1 MKETN
6 SINDLRNLLQQKWL
20 LDGNC
25 IEKKFQHLASIL
37 LHDVAILKGNKKYRL
52 TDIEFYFY
60 CPTHQDIITYP
71 RNSKAGEWFFHSS
84 GVDLSFESNVP
95 MREKASTGKLM
106 PCLTSDSAFGGIL
119 IRGIKHIDCFSDH
132 QEEKYKL
139 NGPMKVCE
147 ELFDKFD
154 AFGNPDDFPR
164 IILEKHNDTSHIKSS
179 HRVNLKSASKTTK
192 DKVASI
198 LANNYCDNDSGS
210 TQDELVIEF
219 NKYLTANYRF
229 TTRWR
234 N

>member
-1 MKETN
+1 MKE
-6 SINDLRNLLQQKWL
+6 INNIDDLRNLLRQEWL
-20 LDGNC
+20 LDGSN
-25 IEKKFQHLASIL
+25 IEKKFQDLASIL
-37 LHDVAILKGNKKYRL
+37 LHNVVILKGNKKYKL

-95 MREKASTGKLM
+95 MREKASTGKLV

-119 IRGIKHIDCFSDH
+119 IRGIKHIGCFSDH

-154 AFGNPDDFPR
+154 AFDNPDDFPR
-164 IILEKHNDTSHIKSS
+164 IIFEKHNATSHIKSN

-198 LANNYCDNDSGS
+198 LANNYCSNDSGS

-229 TTRWR
+229 TI
-234 N
+234 

>member
-1 MKETN
+1 MKE
-6 SINDLRNLLQQKWL
+6 INNIDDLRNLLRQEWL
-20 LDGNC
+20 LDGSN
-25 IEKKFQHLASIL
+25 IEKKFQDLASIL
-37 LHDVAILKGNKKYRL
+37 LHNVVILKGNKKYKL

-95 MREKASTGKLM
+95 MREKASTGKLV

-119 IRGIKHIDCFSDH
+119 IRGIKHIGCFSDH

-154 AFGNPDDFPR
+154 AFDNPDDFPR
-164 IILEKHNDTSHIKSS
+164 IILEKHNATSHIKSN

-198 LANNYCDNDSGS
+198 LSNNYCSNDSGS

-229 TTRWR
+229 TI
-234 N
+234 

>member
-6 SINDLRNLLQQKWL
+6 GINDLRNLLQQKWL
-20 LDGNC
+20 LDGSN
-25 IEKKFQHLASIL
+25 IEKKFQNLASIL
-37 LHDVAILKGNKKYRL
+37 LHNVVIQKGNKKYRL

-95 MREKASTGKLM
+95 MREKASTGKLA

-119 IRGIKHIDCFSDH
+119 IRGIKHIGCFSDH

-154 AFGNPDDFPR
+154 AFGYPDDFPR
-164 IILEKHNDTSHIKSS
+164 IILEKHNATSHIKSS
-179 HRVNLKSASKTTK
+179 HRVNLKSASKTAK

-198 LANNYCDNDSGS
+198 LANNYCNNDSGS

-229 TTRWR
+229 TI
-234 N
+234 

>member
-1 MKETN
+1 M
-6 SINDLRNLLQQKWL
+6 
-20 LDGNC
+20 
-25 IEKKFQHLASIL
+25 ASIL

-210 TQDELVIEF
+210 TQDKLVIEF

-229 TTRWR
+229 TI
-234 N
+234 

>member
-1 MKETN
+1 MKE
-6 SINDLRNLLQQKWL
+6 INNIDDLRNLLRQEWL
-20 LDGNC
+20 LDGSN
-25 IEKKFQHLASIL
+25 IEKKFQDLASIL
-37 LHDVAILKGNKKYRL
+37 LHNVVILKGNKKYKL

-95 MREKASTGKLM
+95 MREKASTGKLV

-119 IRGIKHIDCFSDH
+119 IRGIKHIGCFSDH

-154 AFGNPDDFPR
+154 AFGYADDFPR
-164 IILEKHNDTSHIKSS
+164 IILEKHNATSLIKSC
-179 HRVNLKSASKTTK
+179 HRVNLKSDSKTTK
-192 DKVASI
+192 DK
-198 LANNYCDNDSGS
+198 G
-210 TQDELVIEF
+210 
-219 NKYLTANYRF
+219 R
-229 TTRWR
+229 TRQTLWGGLCR
-234 N
+234 C

>member
-1 MKETN
+1 MKE
-6 SINDLRNLLQQKWL
+6 INNIDDLRNLLRQEWL
-20 LDGNC
+20 LDGSN
-25 IEKKFQHLASIL
+25 IEKKFQDLASIL
-37 LHDVAILKGNKKYRL
+37 LHNVVILKGNKKYKL

-95 MREKASTGKLM
+95 MREKASTGKLV

-119 IRGIKHIDCFSDH
+119 IRGIKHIGCFSDH

-154 AFGNPDDFPR
+154 AFDNPDDFPR
-164 IILEKHNDTSHIKSS
+164 IILEKHNATSHIKSS

-229 TTRWR
+229 TI
-234 N
+234 

>member
-1 MKETN
+1 MKE
-6 SINDLRNLLQQKWL
+6 INNIDDLRNLLRQEWL
-20 LDGNC
+20 LDGSN
-25 IEKKFQHLASIL
+25 IEKKFQDLASIL
-37 LHDVAILKGNKKYRL
+37 LHNVVILKGNKKYKL

-95 MREKASTGKLM
+95 MREKASTGKLV

-119 IRGIKHIDCFSDH
+119 IRGIKHIGCFSDH

-229 TTRWR
+229 TI
-234 N
+234 

>member
-1 MKETN
+1 MKE
-6 SINDLRNLLQQKWL
+6 INNIDDLRNLLRQEWL
-20 LDGNC
+20 LDGSN
-25 IEKKFQHLASIL
+25 IEKKFQDLASIL
-37 LHDVAILKGNKKYRL
+37 LHNVVILKGNKKYKL

-95 MREKASTGKLM
+95 MREKASTGKLV

-119 IRGIKHIDCFSDH
+119 IRGIKHIGCFSDH

-154 AFGNPDDFPR
+154 AFDNPDDFPR
-164 IILEKHNDTSHIKSS
+164 IILEKHNATSHIKSN

-198 LANNYCDNDSGS
+198 LANNYCSNDSGS

-229 TTRWR
+229 TI
-234 N
+234 

>member
-1 MKETN
+1 MKE
-6 SINDLRNLLQQKWL
+6 INNIDDLRNLLRQEWL
-20 LDGNC
+20 LDGSN
-25 IEKKFQHLASIL
+25 IEKKFQDLASIL
-37 LHDVAILKGNKKYRL
+37 LHNVVILKGIKKYKL

-95 MREKASTGKLM
+95 MREKASTGKLV

-119 IRGIKHIDCFSDH
+119 IRGIKHIGCFSDH

-154 AFGNPDDFPR
+154 AFDNPDDFPR
-164 IILEKHNDTSHIKSS
+164 IILEKHNATSHIKSN

-198 LANNYCDNDSGS
+198 LANNYCSNDSGS

-229 TTRWR
+229 TI
-234 N
+234 

>member
-95 MREKASTGKLM
+95 MREKASTGKLV

-154 AFGNPDDFPR
+154 AFGEVNNFPR
-164 IILEKHNDTSHIKSS
+164 LTLESHDTTSGIKSC
-179 HRVNLKSASKTTK
+179 HRVNLKPASKTLK
-192 DKVASI
+192 EKVSSI
-198 LANNYCDNDSGS
+198 LANNYCCNESGI
-210 TQDELVIEF
+210 TLDEMANKF
-219 NKYLTANYRF
+219 NKYLTANYRY
-229 TTRWR
+229 TI
-234 N
+234 

>member
-95 MREKASTGKLM
+95 MREKASTGKLV

-154 AFGNPDDFPR
+154 AFGYPDDFPR
-164 IILEKHNDTSHIKSS
+164 IILEKHNATSHIKSS

-229 TTRWR
+229 TI
-234 N
+234 

>member
-164 IILEKHNDTSHIKSS
+164 IILEKHNDTSHIKSC
-179 HRVNLKSASKTTK
+179 HRVNLKPASKTFK
-192 DKVASI
+192 EKVSSI
-198 LANNYCDNDSGS
+198 LANNYCCNESGI
-210 TQDELVIEF
+210 TLDEMANKF
-219 NKYLTANYRF
+219 NKYLTANYRY
-229 TTRWR
+229 TI
-234 N
+234 

>member
-1 MKETN
+1 MKE
-6 SINDLRNLLQQKWL
+6 INNIDDLRNLLRQEWL
-20 LDGNC
+20 LDGSN
-25 IEKKFQHLASIL
+25 IEKKFQDLASIL
-37 LHDVAILKGNKKYRL
+37 LHNVVILKGNKKYKL

-60 CPTHQDIITYP
+60 CSTHQDIITYP

-95 MREKASTGKLM
+95 MREKASTGKLV

-119 IRGIKHIDCFSDH
+119 IRGIKHIGCFSDH

-154 AFGNPDDFPR
+154 AFDNPDDFPR
-164 IILEKHNDTSHIKSS
+164 IILEKHNATSHIKSN

-198 LANNYCDNDSGS
+198 LANNYCSNDSGS

-229 TTRWR
+229 TI
-234 N
+234 

>member
-164 IILEKHNDTSHIKSS
+164 IILEKHNDTSHIKSC
-179 HRVNLKSASKTTK
+179 HRVNLKPTSKTFK
-192 DKVASI
+192 EKVSSI
-198 LANNYCDNDSGS
+198 LANNYCCNESGI
-210 TQDELVIEF
+210 TLDEMANKF
-219 NKYLTANYRF
+219 NKYLTANYRY
-229 TTRWR
+229 TI
-234 N
+234 

>member
-95 MREKASTGKLM
+95 MSEKASTGKPM

-119 IRGIKHIDCFSDH
+119 IRGIKHIDCFTDNL
-132 QEEKYKL
+132 EEKYKL

-154 AFGNPDDFPR
+154 AFDNPDDFPR
-164 IILEKHNDTSHIKSS
+164 IILEKHNATSHIKSS

-198 LANNYCDNDSGS
+198 LANNYYSNDSGS

-229 TTRWR
+229 TI
-234 N
+234 

>member
-1 MKETN
+1 MKE
-6 SINDLRNLLQQKWL
+6 INNIDDLRNLLRQEWL
-20 LDGNC
+20 LDGSN
-25 IEKKFQHLASIL
+25 IEKKFQDLASIL
-37 LHDVAILKGNKKYRL
+37 LHNVVILKGNKKYKL

-154 AFGNPDDFPR
+154 AFDNPDDFPR
-164 IILEKHNDTSHIKSS
+164 IILEKHNATSHIKSN

-198 LANNYCDNDSGS
+198 LANNYCSNDSGS

-229 TTRWR
+229 TI
-234 N
+234 

>member
-37 LHDVAILKGNKKYRL
+37 LHNVVILKGNKKYKL

-60 CPTHQDIITYP
+60 CSTHQDIITYP

-164 IILEKHNDTSHIKSS
+164 IILEKHNDTSHIKSC
-179 HRVNLKSASKTTK
+179 HRVNLKPASKTFK
-192 DKVASI
+192 EKVSSI
-198 LANNYCDNDSGS
+198 LANNYCCNESGI
-210 TQDELVIEF
+210 TLDEMANKF
-219 NKYLTANYRF
+219 NKYLTANYRY
-229 TTRWR
+229 TI
-234 N
+234 

>member
-1 MKETN
+1 MKE
-6 SINDLRNLLQQKWL
+6 INNIDDLRNLLRQEWL
-20 LDGNC
+20 LDGSN
-25 IEKKFQHLASIL
+25 IEKKFQDLASIL
-37 LHDVAILKGNKKYRL
+37 LHNVVILKGNKKYKL

-95 MREKASTGKLM
+95 MREKASTGKLV

-154 AFGNPDDFPR
+154 AFDNPDDFPR
-164 IILEKHNDTSHIKSS
+164 IILEKHNATSHIKSS

-198 LANNYCDNDSGS
+198 LANNYCSNDSGS

-229 TTRWR
+229 TI
-234 N
+234 

>member
-1 MKETN
+1 MAIRWQLYRKEVSTFGKY
-6 SINDLRNLLQQKWL
+6 SSSR
-20 LDGNC
+20 C
-25 IEKKFQHLASIL
+25 SYSE
-37 LHDVAILKGNKKYRL
+37 GNKKYRL

-210 TQDELVIEF
+210 TQDELVIDF

-229 TTRWR
+229 TI
-234 N
+234 

>member
-1 MKETN
+1 MKE
-6 SINDLRNLLQQKWL
+6 INNIDDLRNLLRQEWL
-20 LDGNC
+20 LDGSN
-25 IEKKFQHLASIL
+25 IEKKFQDLASIL
-37 LHDVAILKGNKKYRL
+37 LHNVVILKGNKKYKL

-95 MREKASTGKLM
+95 MREKASTGKLV

-119 IRGIKHIDCFSDH
+119 IRGIKHIGCFSDH

-154 AFGNPDDFPR
+154 AFDNPDDFPR

-229 TTRWR
+229 TI
-234 N
+234 

>member
-95 MREKASTGKLM
+95 MREKASTGKLI
-106 PCLTSDSAFGGIL
+106 PCLTRDSAFGGIL

-179 HRVNLKSASKTTK
+179 HRVNLKS
-192 DKVASI
+192 
-198 LANNYCDNDSGS
+198 G
-210 TQDELVIEF
+210 E
-219 NKYLTANYRF
+219 
-229 TTRWR
+229 
-234 N
+234 

>member
-1 MKETN
+1 MKE
-6 SINDLRNLLQQKWL
+6 INNIDDLRNLLRQEWL
-20 LDGNC
+20 LDGSN
-25 IEKKFQHLASIL
+25 IEKKFQDLASIL
-37 LHDVAILKGNKKYRL
+37 LHNVVILKGNKKYKL

-95 MREKASTGKLM
+95 MREKASTGKLV

-119 IRGIKHIDCFSDH
+119 IRGIKHIGCFSDH

-154 AFGNPDDFPR
+154 AFGYPDDFPR
-164 IILEKHNDTSHIKSS
+164 IILEKHNATSHIKSN

-198 LANNYCDNDSGS
+198 LANNYCSNDSGS

-229 TTRWR
+229 TI
-234 N
+234 

>member
-95 MREKASTGKLM
+95 MREKATTGKLV

-154 AFGNPDDFPR
+154 AFGEVNNFPR
-164 IILEKHNDTSHIKSS
+164 LTLESHDTTSGIKSC
-179 HRVNLKSASKTTK
+179 HRVNLKPASKTLK
-192 DKVASI
+192 EKVSSI
-198 LANNYCDNDSGS
+198 LANNYCCNESGI
-210 TQDELVIEF
+210 TLDEMANKF
-219 NKYLTANYRF
+219 NKYLTANYRY
-229 TTRWR
+229 TI
-234 N
+234 

>member
-1 MKETN
+1 MKE
-6 SINDLRNLLQQKWL
+6 INNIDDLRNLLQQKWL
-20 LDGNC
+20 LEGSN
-25 IEKKFQHLASIL
+25 IEKKFQNLASIL
-37 LHDVAILKGNKKYRL
+37 LHNVVIQKGNKKYRL

-95 MREKASTGKLM
+95 MREKASTGKLV

-119 IRGIKHIDCFSDH
+119 IRGIKHIGCFSDH

-154 AFGNPDDFPR
+154 AFGYPDDFPR
-164 IILEKHNDTSHIKSS
+164 IILEKHNATSHIKSS

-229 TTRWR
+229 TI
-234 N
+234 

>member
-1 MKETN
+1 MKE
-6 SINDLRNLLQQKWL
+6 INNIDDLRNLLRQEWL
-20 LDGNC
+20 LDGSN
-25 IEKKFQHLASIL
+25 IEKKFQDLASIL
-37 LHDVAILKGNKKYRL
+37 LHNVVILKGNKKYKL

-95 MREKASTGKLM
+95 MREKASTGKLV

-119 IRGIKHIDCFSDH
+119 IRGIKHIGCFSDH

-164 IILEKHNDTSHIKSS
+164 IILEKHNATSHIKSN

-198 LANNYCDNDSGS
+198 LANNYCSNDSGS

-229 TTRWR
+229 TI
-234 N
+234 

>member
-1 MKETN
+1 MKGTN

-164 IILEKHNDTSHIKSS
+164 IILEKHNDTSHIKSC
-179 HRVNLKSASKTTK
+179 HRVNLKPASKTFK
-192 DKVASI
+192 EKVSSI
-198 LANNYCDNDSGS
+198 LANNYCCNESGI
-210 TQDELVIEF
+210 TLDEMANKF
-219 NKYLTANYRF
+219 NKYLTANYRY
-229 TTRWR
+229 TI
-234 N
+234 

>member
-1 MKETN
+1 M
-6 SINDLRNLLQQKWL
+6 
-20 LDGNC
+20 
-25 IEKKFQHLASIL
+25 ASIL

-229 TTRWR
+229 TI
-234 N
+234 

>member
-1 MKETN
+1 M
-6 SINDLRNLLQQKWL
+6 IIFWL
-20 LDGNC
+20 TCLVGYPRTSAP
-25 IEKKFQHLASIL
+25 EPKKFQHLASIL

-60 CPTHQDIITYP
+60 CPNHQDIITYP

-210 TQDELVIEF
+210 TQDELVIDF

-229 TTRWR
+229 TI
-234 N
+234 

>member
-1 MKETN
+1 MKE
-6 SINDLRNLLQQKWL
+6 INNIDDLRNLLRQEWL
-20 LDGNC
+20 LDGSN
-25 IEKKFQHLASIL
+25 IEKKFQDLASIL
-37 LHDVAILKGNKKYRL
+37 LHNVVILKGNKKYKL

-95 MREKASTGKLM
+95 MREKASTGKLV

-154 AFGNPDDFPR
+154 AFDNPDDFPR
-164 IILEKHNDTSHIKSS
+164 IILEKHNATSHIKSN

-198 LANNYCDNDSGS
+198 LANNYCSNDSGS

-229 TTRWR
+229 TI
-234 N
+234 

>member
-37 LHDVAILKGNKKYRL
+37 LHDVAILKGNKKYIL

-95 MREKASTGKLM
+95 MREKASTGKLV

-154 AFGNPDDFPR
+154 AFGEVNNFPR
-164 IILEKHNDTSHIKSS
+164 LTLESHDTTSGIKSC
-179 HRVNLKSASKTTK
+179 HRVNLKPASKTLK
-192 DKVASI
+192 EKVSSI
-198 LANNYCDNDSGS
+198 LANNYCCNESGI
-210 TQDELVIEF
+210 TLDEMANKF
-219 NKYLTANYRF
+219 NKYLTANYRY
-229 TTRWR
+229 TI
-234 N
+234 

>member
-1 MKETN
+1 MKE
-6 SINDLRNLLQQKWL
+6 INNIDDLRNLLRQEWL
-20 LDGNC
+20 LDGSN
-25 IEKKFQHLASIL
+25 IEKKFQDLASIL
-37 LHDVAILKGNKKYRL
+37 LHNVVILKGNKKYKL

-71 RNSKAGEWFFHSS
+71 HNSKAGEWFFHSS

-95 MREKASTGKLM
+95 MREKASTGKLV

-119 IRGIKHIDCFSDH
+119 IRGIKHIGCFSDH

-154 AFGNPDDFPR
+154 AFDNPDDFPR
-164 IILEKHNDTSHIKSS
+164 IILEKHNATSHIKSN

-198 LANNYCDNDSGS
+198 LANNYCSNDSGS

-229 TTRWR
+229 TI
-234 N
+234 

>member
-37 LHDVAILKGNKKYRL
+37 LHDVAILKGNKKYIL

-95 MREKASTGKLM
+95 MREKASTGKLV

-132 QEEKYKL
+132 QEETYKL

-154 AFGNPDDFPR
+154 AFGEVNNFPR
-164 IILEKHNDTSHIKSS
+164 LTLESHDTTSGIKSC
-179 HRVNLKSASKTTK
+179 HRVNLKPASKTLK
-192 DKVASI
+192 EKVSSI
-198 LANNYCDNDSGS
+198 LANNYCCNESGI
-210 TQDELVIEF
+210 TLDEMANKF
-219 NKYLTANYRF
+219 NKYLTANYRY
-229 TTRWR
+229 TI
-234 N
+234 

>member
-1 MKETN
+1 MKE
-6 SINDLRNLLQQKWL
+6 INNIDDLRNLLRQEWL
-20 LDGNC
+20 LDGSN
-25 IEKKFQHLASIL
+25 IEKKFQDLASIL
-37 LHDVAILKGNKKYRL
+37 LHNVVILKGNKKYKL

-119 IRGIKHIDCFSDH
+119 IRGIKHIGCFSDH

-154 AFGNPDDFPR
+154 AFDNPDDFPR
-164 IILEKHNDTSHIKSS
+164 IILEKHNATSHIKSN

-198 LANNYCDNDSGS
+198 LANNYCSNDSGS

-229 TTRWR
+229 TI
-234 N
+234 

>member
-1 MKETN
+1 MKE
-6 SINDLRNLLQQKWL
+6 INNIDDLRNLLRQEWL
-20 LDGNC
+20 LDGSN
-25 IEKKFQHLASIL
+25 IEKKFQDLASIL
-37 LHDVAILKGNKKYRL
+37 LHNVVILKGNKKYKL

-95 MREKASTGKLM
+95 MREKASTGKLV

-119 IRGIKHIDCFSDH
+119 IRGIKHIGCFSDH

-154 AFGNPDDFPR
+154 AFDNPDDFPR
-164 IILEKHNDTSHIKSS
+164 IILEKHNATSHIKSN

-229 TTRWR
+229 TI
-234 N
+234 

>member
-1 MKETN
+1 MKE
-6 SINDLRNLLQQKWL
+6 INNIDDLRNLLRQEWL
-20 LDGNC
+20 LDGSN
-25 IEKKFQHLASIL
+25 IEKKFQDLASIL
-37 LHDVAILKGNKKYRL
+37 LHNVVILKGNKKYKL

-229 TTRWR
+229 TI
-234 N
+234 

>member
-1 MKETN
+1 MKE
-6 SINDLRNLLQQKWL
+6 INNIDDLRNLLRQEWL
-20 LDGNC
+20 LDGSN
-25 IEKKFQHLASIL
+25 IEKKFQDLASIL
-37 LHDVAILKGNKKYRL
+37 LHNVVILKGNKKYKL

-60 CPTHQDIITYP
+60 CSTHQDIITYP

-84 GVDLSFESNVP
+84 GVDLSFESYIE
-95 MREKASTGKLM
+95 MRAKPSTGKLM
-106 PCLTSDSAFGGIL
+106 PCLTADSVFGGIL
-119 IRGIKHIDCFSDH
+119 IRGMKSLSNISDH
-132 QEEKYKL
+132 KEETYKL

-229 TTRWR
+229 TI
-234 N
+234 